1 MSHRRRNSSVTPL
14 RDAPGAING
23 RQLATTDASPLH
35 RLPAAIKGPLPR
47 LRSST
52 NLPSP
57 ARPSSTMQHHHRSH
71 LYPLPHAA
79 VDRPP
84 RCAPAQIK
92 VGNGFPEVL
101 SPFSPSPWPPPSPQ
115 GRRPRPPYAAPLPPL
130 FWSRGRGR
138 RRAFCPKKP
147 RPSFYSL
154 KSPHPFITFFPKE
167 AFLFF
172 LFASKPFH

>member
-92 VGNGFPEVL
+92 VGNGFPEVF
-101 SPFSPSPWPPPSPQ
+101 SAFSPSPWPPPSPRAAARAPPAT
-115 GRRPRPPYAAPLPPL
+115 RRPSAVFQHGERKEKGFLPKPPH
-130 FWSRGRGR
+130 F
-138 RRAFCPKKP
+138 
-147 RPSFYSL
+147 PSNY
-154 KSPHPFITFFPKE
+154 
-167 AFLFF
+167 
-172 LFASKPFH
+172 